1 MEKVKQ
7 KEKTKE
13 SFFFQFK
20 EQKTPEKKKTTNKTE
35 IIYQKES
42 SKH

>member
-7 KEKTKE
+7 KEKTKD
-13 SFFFQFK
+13 FFFFNSK
-20 EQKTPEKKKTTNKTE
+20 NRKTPEKTTNKTE
-35 IIYQKES
+35 IIYQKEG